1 MGPDDNRRELDG
13 DRIDPVRSVS
23 APKRR
28 VTRRSAL
35 GIGLGAALGLM
46 APGPHLAAAS
56 PSRCGDPPPF
66 PSPFAA
72 PALGP
77 APAGGGRPSHVSVEG
92 GRYRFSLHLDG
103 GPYVVRGMGYN
114 PRTEGWAETDRRA
127 LLERDFQLMAA
138 AGINTVIGWNPA
150 ELDGLALDV
159 AAQSGLGLVLP
170 FDFDFG
176 ADYRAHEARVVVS
189 RQVLAWIQRYR
200 EHPAVRFWGIGNE
213 VLQRVVPPSW
223 CATPPTDEA
232 AERARAFA
240 SLLLEVIDQVH
251 VLDPYH
257 PILYRDAEI
266 AYASWVGDALG
277 AMPAARP
284 WLVYG
289 INAFTPRLG
298 QILDDWP
305 GQGIDAPVLVS
316 EYGMLGAERGTR
328 AQPLRD
334 LWSTIRTRPRYVLG
348 GAAYV
353 WYADG
358 PEGVDQQFGLVDPYG
373 LPVDDALDAIRD
385 LYLADASRASSGS
398 SPT

>member
-1 MGPDDNRRELDG
+1 
-13 DRIDPVRSVS
+13 
-23 APKRR
+23 

-46 APGPHLAAAS
+46 APPPRPAAAS
-56 PSRCGDPPPF
+56 PPRCGDPPPF
-66 PSPFAA
+66 PAPFAA
-72 PALGP
+72 PALGS
-77 APAGGGRPSHVSVEG
+77 ASATGGRPSHVSVD
-92 GRYRFSLHLDG
+92 GRGYHFTLRLDG
-103 GPYVVRGMGYN
+103 SPYVVRGMGYN
-114 PRTEGWAETDRRA
+114 TRTEGWSETDRRA
-127 LLERDFQLMAA
+127 LLERDFRSMTG

-159 AAQSGLGLVLP
+159 AAPSGLGLVLP
-170 FDFDFG
+170 FDFDFS
-176 ADYRAHEARVVVS
+176 ADYRGHDARGAVS
-189 RQVLAWIQRYR
+189 RLVLAWVQQYR
-200 EHPAVRFWGIGNE
+200 EHPALRFWGIGNE
-213 VLQRVVPPSW
+213 VLQRVVPPNW

-232 AERARAFA
+232 AERARAFT
-240 SLLLEVIDQVH
+240 SLLVELIDQVH
-251 VLDPYH
+251 AMDPYH

-266 AYASWVGDALG
+266 AYAGWFGDALG
-277 AMPAARP
+277 AVPAERP

-334 LWSTIRTRPRYVLG
+334 LWSTIRTRSRYVLG

-358 PEGVDQQFGLVDPYG
+358 PEEVDQLFGLVDPYG
-373 LPVDDALDAIRD
+373 QPVDDALDAIRE
-385 LYLADASRASSGS
+385 LYLTDAPGASSGR